1 MKDFIIKYN
10 FYLFTTL
17 GIAVGIYVIINWDT
31 MPVLQRLVGLFFT
44 AIILHLWEESKYP
57 GGFTEMITKRL
68 NFTQKNP
75 HFGEFVTGSYI
86 LLIVFV
92 PLLFPEIAFLSMA
105 ALLLGVLEVFAHLAA
120 IRMYDKSKYYSPG
133 LVTAVVVLLPISVY
147 AILYVSENDLIG
159 TIDWLYSI
167 LYMFGSLMFAQQLVV
182 RMSGM
187 KYSDF
192 LKNVKGAL
200 FSTRK

>member
-1 MKDFIIKYN
+1 MKDFLIRNN
-10 FYLFTTL
+10 FYLFTVL

-44 AIILHLWEESKYP
+44 AIILHVWEESKYP
-57 GGFTEMITKRL
+57 GGFTEMITKKL

-75 HFGEFVTGSYI
+75 HFGEFVTGSYV

-92 PLLFPEIAFLSMA
+92 PLFFPKITFLSMA

-133 LVTAVVVLLPISVY
+133 LMTAFVVLLPISIY
-147 AILYVSENDLIG
+147 AILFVSDNALMRP
-159 TIDWLYSI
+159 IDWIYSI
-167 LYMFGSLMFAQQLVV
+167 LYMFGSLMLAQQLVV
-182 RMSGM
+182 RISGM

-200 FSTRK
+200 FATKK